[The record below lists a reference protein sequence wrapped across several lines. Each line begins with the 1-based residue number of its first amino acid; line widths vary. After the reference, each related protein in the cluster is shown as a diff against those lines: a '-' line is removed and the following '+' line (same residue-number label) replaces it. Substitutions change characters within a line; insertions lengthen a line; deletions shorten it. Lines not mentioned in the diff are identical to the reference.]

1 MQRVIIDCDPGID
14 DALALMLA
22 LSSPELEI
30 VGITTVS
37 GNVSADL
44 GGRNAK
50 KVLRQMKRLDIPV
63 YIGEMKPL
71 KVPYTDASDTHGR
84 DGLGESFLPEVQ
96 GDFPGISA
104 VDFLEGA
111 LDEEELSVI
120 ALGPMTNLA
129 RLFQK
134 RPDLIRRIPRFV
146 SMGGS
151 FRSHGNCSPVAE
163 YNYWCDPQGAEVCYD
178 CAARAGKIIEMVGLD
193 VTRKIVLTPSL
204 LSYME
209 RLDPETGSFIRRIT
223 RFYMD
228 FHWEQ
233 ERIIGCVI
241 NDPLAVAYFIDPSLC
256 GGFDAFL
263 TVAGEGVCRGQT
275 VVDSM
280 NFWKKEPNSRVLAD
294 ADVKR
299 FLRMFLSRLISG
311 AGDLAYLEQLY
322 RMEY

>member
-263 TVAGEGVCRGQT
+263 TVAGEGVWRGQT

-299 FLRMFLSRLISG
+299 FLRMFLSRLIPG

>member
-263 TVAGEGVCRGQT
+263 TVAGGGVCRGQT

-299 FLRMFLSRLISG
+299 FLRMFLSRLIPG